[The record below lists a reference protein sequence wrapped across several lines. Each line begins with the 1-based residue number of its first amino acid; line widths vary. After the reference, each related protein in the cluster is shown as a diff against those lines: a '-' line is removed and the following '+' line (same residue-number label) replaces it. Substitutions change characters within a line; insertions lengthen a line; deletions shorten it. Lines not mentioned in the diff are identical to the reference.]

1 MVGRLEQLMRINEK
15 KEHLL
20 PEMDKVFEK
29 LNEADKILN
38 DEADQIP
45 GDGTTKREAP
55 QRLQETGL

>member
-1 MVGRLEQLMRINEK
+1 MVGRFEQLMRISEK

-38 DEADQIP
+38 EEADQIP

-55 QRLQETGL
+55 